1 MKTLILTCLL
11 LFAAALPARAAPG
24 EITKETYESA
34 GKKRA
39 YYLYV
44 PKGVAAAASSPSP
57 SPVPLLV
64 TLHGSGRDGRSLVE
78 KWKDLADKENF
89 IVAGP
94 DSLDRQSWD
103 VPKDGPDGTYDLVET
118 VKARHPVDPRRVYLF
133 GHSGGAIFGLAISLL
148 ESEYFAAAAIHAG
161 LLKPANYN
169 LIDAATR
176 KTPIALMVGT
186 KDPLFPLADV
196 RATRDELNRR
206 GFAVQL
212 SEIPNHTHWYYD
224 RAPELNRTLWD
235 FLKQHRL
242 DSEPRYVRHN
252 FTK

>member
-1 MKTLILTCLL
+1 MTRGLKTLTLACLL
-11 LFAAALPARAAPG
+11 LSASALRAWAAPG
-24 EITKETYESA
+24 EIAKEAYESD
-34 GKKRA
+34 GKKRT

-44 PKGVAAAASSPSP
+44 PKVAAASSA
-57 SPVPLLV
+57 PVPLLV

-78 KWKDLADKENF
+78 KWKDLADKEGF

-94 DSLDRQSWD
+94 DSLGRQGWN

-118 VKARHPVDPRRVYLF
+118 VKAKHPVDPRRVYLF
-133 GHSGGAIFGLAISLL
+133 GHSAGAGFALMISLL
-148 ESEYFAAAAIHAG
+148 ESEYFAAAAVHAG
-161 LLKPANYN
+161 LLSPANYD
-169 LIDAATR
+169 LIETAKR
-176 KTPIALMVGT
+176 KTPIAMMVGA

-212 SEIPNHTHWYYD
+212 SEIPNHDHWYYD
-224 RAPELNRTLWD
+224 RAPEFNRALWD

-242 DSEPRYVRHN
+242 DADPRYVRYN

>member
-11 LFAAALPARAAPG
+11 LLASALPAWAAPG

-34 GKKRA
+34 GKKRT

-44 PKGVAAAASSPSP
+44 PKGVGASPSSPA
-57 SPVPLLV
+57 PLLV

-94 DSLDRQSWD
+94 DSLERQGWN

-118 VKARHPVDPRRVYLF
+118 IKARHPVDSRRVYLF
-133 GHSGGAIFGLAISLL
+133 GHSAGAIFALAISLL
-148 ESEYFAAAAIHAG
+148 ESEYFAAAAAHAG
-161 LLKPANYN
+161 LLKPENYN
-169 LIDAATR
+169 LIETAKR

-186 KDPLFPLADV
+186 KDPLFPLPDV
-196 RATRDELNRR
+196 RATRDALNRR

-242 DSEPRYVRHN
+242 EADPSYVRYN

>member
-1 MKTLILTCLL
+1 MKILIHACLL
-11 LFAAALPARAAPG
+11 LLVAALPAWAAPG

-34 GKKRA
+34 GRKRT

-44 PKGVAAAASSPSP
+44 PKGVEASSPA
-57 SPVPLLV
+57 PLLV

-78 KWKDLADKENF
+78 KWKELADKEGF

-94 DSLDRQSWD
+94 DALDRQGWW

-118 VKARHPVDPRRVYLF
+118 IKASHPVDPRRVYLF
-133 GHSGGAIFGLAISLL
+133 GHSAGAGFALMISLL
-148 ESEYFAAAAIHAG
+148 ESEYFAAAAVHAG
-161 LLKPANYN
+161 LLKPENYN
-169 LIDAATR
+169 LIETAKR
-176 KTPIALMVGT
+176 KTPIAMMVGT
-186 KDPLFPLADV
+186 KDPLFKLADV

-206 GFAVQL
+206 GFAAQL
-212 SEIPNHTHWYYD
+212 SEVPNHDHWYYD
-224 RAPELNRTLWD
+224 RAPEFNRTLWD

-242 DSEPRYVRHN
+242 DADPRYVRYN

>member
-1 MKTLILTCLL
+1 MKTLIVTCLL
-11 LFAAALPARAAPG
+11 LLAAALPAWAAPG
-24 EITKETYESA
+24 EIAKETYESA
-34 GKKRA
+34 GRKRT

-44 PKGVAAAASSPSP
+44 PKAAAAAA

-94 DSLDRQSWD
+94 DAFDRQGWW

-118 VKARHPVDPRRVYLF
+118 IKAKHPVDPRRVYLF
-133 GHSGGAIFGLAISLL
+133 GHSAGAGFALMISLL
-148 ESEYFAAAAIHAG
+148 ESEYFAAAAVHAG
-161 LLKPANYN
+161 LLKPENYN
-169 LIDAATR
+169 LIELAKR
-176 KTPIALMVGT
+176 KTPIAMMVGT
-186 KDPLFPLADV
+186 KDPLFNLADV

-212 SEIPNHTHWYYD
+212 SEIPNHDHWYYD
-224 RAPELNRTLWD
+224 RAPEFNRALWD
-235 FLKQHRL
+235 FLKRHRL
-242 DSEPRYVRHN
+242 DAEPRYVRHN